1 MCSQCNFQ
9 YNIYGIASQRSI
21 ILHYFIIY
29 SKKLHKLSQKKTI
42 FILPTTFVSSEHLSY
57 ATLPKNY
64 LRYPKTTSNNC
75 FHNPQQ
81 LWFQQYF
88 QRIISWDHLCQV
100 PDLGVRGGWT
110 SPRRSW
116 TSRNNFKYLFSSFL
130 TTFVSTTLPKRH
142 SLGLPWPCSRHR
154 KILINDQ
161 FFFENL
167 TENILLHY

>member
-1 MCSQCNFQ
+1 MESHLNEVLFFTTFHNIFQ
-9 YNIYGIASQRSI
+9 KITQA
-21 ILHYFIIY
+21 LPP
-29 SKKLHKLSQKKTI
+29 KKTLI
-42 FILPTTFVSSEHLSY
+42 QFSTSQQLLFQASIYHMPHCQ
-57 ATLPKNY
+57 KNY